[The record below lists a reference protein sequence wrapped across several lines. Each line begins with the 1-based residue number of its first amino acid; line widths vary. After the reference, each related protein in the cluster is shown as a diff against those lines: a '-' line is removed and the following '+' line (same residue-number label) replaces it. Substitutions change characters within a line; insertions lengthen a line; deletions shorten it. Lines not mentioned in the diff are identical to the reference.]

1 MTTRAVIHL
10 RLYFFTAWLHFRS
23 SVSSISAR
31 TISVLLKIKLAQ
43 RKTRVCVWVCVRERA
58 CTCERVYACAQLCP
72 TLCEPLDCPG
82 SSVYK
87 IFRARILESVVISY
101 SRVSPTQGLNPH
113 ILHLLHWR
121 ADSLPLRH
129 LGSLAQ
135 SKTCVHVQKHRCQ
148 PQERIKYFLL
158 RLTLGERSVNE

>member
-1 MTTRAVIHL
+1 ML
-10 RLYFFTAWLHFRS
+10 LYICAFTS
-23 SVSSISAR
+23 SLPGSIS
-31 TISVLLKIKLAQ
+31 VPLLAPLAQ
-43 RKTRVCVWVCVRERA
+43 EPYQFCLRSNWHKGKHVCVCVCVRA
-58 CTCERVYACAQLCP
+58 CERVYACAQLCP

-113 ILHLLHWR
+113 ILHLLHWQ

-135 SKTCVHVQKHRCQ
+135 SKTCVHVQKHGCQ